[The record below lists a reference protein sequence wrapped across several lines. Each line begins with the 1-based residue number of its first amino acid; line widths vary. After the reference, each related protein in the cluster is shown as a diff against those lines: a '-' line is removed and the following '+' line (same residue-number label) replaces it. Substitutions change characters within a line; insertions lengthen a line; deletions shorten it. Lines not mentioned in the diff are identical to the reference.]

1 MYERFKRTTSTG
13 VDVWYAFV
21 ECPVAMLDEQIPQ
34 SVLDGIYGVTEDD
47 EGNKT
52 SNVTDLPLRD
62 FSLKV
67 DLSLDG
73 TKAIVNLGARYF
85 DIGRWKAV
93 NADDLADW
101 DQYLTP
107 YGFDSSKWIEREEY
121 LEKRNSAEYNG
132 ESQL

>member
-1 MYERFKRTTSTG
+1 MYDRFKRTTSTG
-13 VDVWYAFV
+13 VDVWYAFC
-21 ECPVAMLDEQIPQ
+21 ECPVAMLDEKIPQ
-34 SVLDGIYGVTEDD
+34 SVLVSIYGESEDE
-47 EGNKT
+47 EGVK
-52 SNVTDLPLRD
+52 SPNVDSLTLRD

-73 TKAIVNLGARYF
+73 EKAIITLGARYF
-85 DIGRWKAV
+85 AIGRWKAV

-101 DQYLTP
+101 DQYLTN

-121 LEKRNSAEYNG
+121 IELSRGSEYNG